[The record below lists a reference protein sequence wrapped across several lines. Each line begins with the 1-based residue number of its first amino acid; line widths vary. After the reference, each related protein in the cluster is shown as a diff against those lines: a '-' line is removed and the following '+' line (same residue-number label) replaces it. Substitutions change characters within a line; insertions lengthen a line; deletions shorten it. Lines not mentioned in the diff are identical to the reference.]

1 MCEFHCSNGNG
12 LGDIWWTDK
21 FIYFSIIDVLYLT
34 LILHCL
40 RLILIFYLHFNLSNF
55 CIVIVLYSAMSNDA
69 LGIAQ

>member
-12 LGDIWWTDK
+12 LGDIWWTEK

-34 LILHCL
+34 LSLHFL

-55 CIVIVLYSAMSNDA
+55 YIIIVLYSAMSNDA